1 MKSTTLVQTFNNLRF
16 GHGLARKWVWLR
28 GQAAANRKRKLSVT
42 KGPRPTNQ
50 PPPGSSGEDE
60 VTGGA
65 EQGQSLPKLQ
75 PKYPMGCLIKVSPRG
90 YPFTSTLARTSAST
104 AIPRYKY
111 SSRHRA
117 KRIDIK
123 ITFKIWFMVWGL

>member
-60 VTGGA
+60 VTGELSRGKVY
-65 EQGQSLPKLQ
+65 QSS
-75 PKYPMGCLIKVSPRG
+75 SPN
-90 YPFTSTLARTSAST
+90 TQWA
-104 AIPRYKY
+104 
-111 SSRHRA
+111 
-117 KRIDIK
+117 
-123 ITFKIWFMVWGL
+123 V